1 MFITFD
7 VCDFYSSILE
17 QLLTKALRISIH
29 AHNTA
34 RPPHHYTHE
43 KSLLYHQNTPW
54 EKKNTSNL
62 FGMTMGSYD
71 GADTCELVG
80 IYMLSLITPKFKG
93 QVGLYRDDGLAV
105 FKATAKQVE
114 ETKQEVSETFKSNGL
129 KITIQANKKAINF
142 LDATLD
148 LSSGSYKPFMKPNN
162 KILYVH

>member
-1 MFITFD
+1 
-7 VCDFYSSILE
+7 
-17 QLLTKALRISIH
+17 
-29 AHNTA
+29 
-34 RPPHHYTHE
+34 
-43 KSLLYHQNTPW
+43 
-54 EKKNTSNL
+54 
-62 FGMTMGSYD
+62 MTMGSYD

-80 IYMLSLITPKFKG
+80 ICMLSLITPKFKG
-93 QVGLYRDDGLAV
+93 QVGLYHDDGLAV

-114 ETKQEVSETFKSNGL
+114 KTKQEVSETFKSNGL